1 MSGDVEEVHDGG
13 IAEIVFV
20 GGASVA
26 PREVGIFE
34 DHIPHDQLA
43 VARRTAEEAPGDSD
57 GDSAGVGEVDG
68 HLVTAGGRVLTV
80 TGQGATVAEARD
92 RAYAAVG
99 MISWPGM
106 HHRTDIAGTVVAGAG
121 TG

>member
-1 MSGDVEEVHDGG
+1 M
-13 IAEIVFV
+13 F
-20 GGASVA
+20 
-26 PREVGIFE
+26 R
-34 DHIPHDQLA
+34 
-43 VARRTAEEAPGDSD
+43 
-57 GDSAGVGEVDG
+57 AGVGEVDG
-68 HLVTAGGRVLTV
+68 RFVTAGGRVLTV

-106 HHRTDIAGTVVAGAG
+106 HHRTDIAGTTGPG